1 MVGPTVGCD
10 SRNGVRPGEAPMCR
24 SDSYYDAIDSA
35 AATTVRALLV
45 NESVDPRVAAD
56 ALRRR
61 TQWLDQRYGPGAV
74 RDLAETLAI
83 YAAEALLA
91 LAAVQGADP
100 QELLDSWTRDE
111 AHPD

>member
-1 MVGPTVGCD
+1 
-10 SRNGVRPGEAPMCR
+10 MCR
-24 SDSYYDAIDSA
+24 PDAYYDAIDSA
-35 AATTVRALLV
+35 ATTTVRALLV
-45 NESVDPRVAAD
+45 NESVDPQVAAD
-56 ALRRR
+56 ALRRRTQWLDQR